1 MANVATSSPW
11 SSFVEMTNYIYIYT
25 VYKTYGYIWIIHVM
39 KKRWPWP
46 LDFDLEPEIRNL
58 KSHSVRRVASR
69 KRLRKRLCD
78 AGGWLKGF
86 LSQAEHIPWLFF
98 HDLLMISLLQSTSM
112 WWTCCSS
119 LLRHRWTVGP
129 QGMPLVISWNVSGS
143 QIETFETRLQTRDFR
158 AHFDPFC
165 AFRILEAGPIY
176 DYHHGWGWWTWL
188 WSCGLC
194 GSTSEGQIPDDKSCW
209 SLALSIPTIP
219 LSRDFSHVSVRS
231 PLNCCFNSIQFWF
244 LSRYQIMY
252 YYWFYTCYPHTIPY
266 YVSLFWCFCLHV
278 QPMLSALS
286 VISTLD
292 SRVAR
297 SNTSSTF
304 RDADKQVLPTEEESP
319 GTITPRTRFTVE
331 TQDTSK

>member
-1 MANVATSSPW
+1 MLV
-11 SSFVEMTNYIYIYT
+11 V
-25 VYKTYGYIWIIHVM
+25 G
-39 KKRWPWP
+39 
-46 LDFDLEPEIRNL
+46 L
-58 KSHSVRRVASR
+58 KV
-69 KRLRKRLCD
+69 
-78 AGGWLKGF
+78 F

-266 YVSLFWCFCLHV
+266 YVSFFDASASMFSQCSVLCRWSQHLTAVLLGATPAAPSETPISRCCRRRKKV
-278 QPMLSALS
+278 QG
-286 VISTLD
+286 
-292 SRVAR
+292 R
-297 SNTSSTF
+297 S
-304 RDADKQVLPTEEESP
+304 
-319 GTITPRTRFTVE
+319 PRE
-331 TQDTSK
+331 QGLL